1 MAFADQFKP
10 ADVVLNLHAASKR
23 ALLETLAAEAA
34 NRLGRPAEEI
44 LDALRS
50 REKLG
55 STALGR
61 GIALPH
67 ARLPG
72 DFAPLVLIARL
83 DAPID
88 YEARDEVPV
97 DLVILVLWPEAEA
110 EGFLPALS
118 ATCRALR
125 APQALRRLRHAS
137 TGEEVVATMA
147 RYSQAGAAED
157 DEP

>member
-1 MAFADQFKP
+1 MGIADRIRP
-10 ADVVLNLHAASKR
+10 ADVVLDIQATSKR
-23 ALLETLAAEAA
+23 ALLETLAATAA
-34 NRLGRPAEEI
+34 ERLDRPAGTI
-44 LDALRS
+44 LDALKG

-67 ARLPG
+67 ARLDG
-72 DFAPLVLIARL
+72 AFAPLVLIARL
-83 DAPID
+83 GTPID

-125 APQALRRLRHAS
+125 EPQALRKLRSAS
-137 TGEEVVATMA
+137 SGQEVVSTLAQ
-147 RYSQAGAAED
+147 YSRADAVE
-157 DEP
+157 EE

>member
-1 MAFADQFKP
+1 MGIADRIRP
-10 ADVVLNLHAASKR
+10 ADVVLDLHATNKR
-23 ALLETLAAEAA
+23 ALLETLAAEAGR
-34 NRLGRPAEEI
+34 RLGRPAEAI
-44 LDALRS
+44 LDALKS

-67 ARLPG
+67 ARLDG
-72 DFAPLVLIARL
+72 EFEPLVLIARL

-88 YEARDEVPV
+88 FEARDEVPV

-125 APQALRRLRHAS
+125 EPQALRRLRTAS
-137 TGEEVVATMA
+137 SGQEVVSTMA
-147 RYSQAGAAED
+147 QYSRADAAEED
-157 DEP
+157 

>member
-1 MAFADQFKP
+1 MGIADRIRP
-10 ADVVLNLHAASKR
+10 ADVMLNLHAANKR
-23 ALLETLAAEAA
+23 ALLETLAAEAGQ
-34 NRLGRPAEEI
+34 RLGRPAEAL
-44 LDALRS
+44 LDALKG

-67 ARLPG
+67 ARLDG
-72 DFAPLVLIARL
+72 EFDPLVLFARL
-83 DAPID
+83 DTPID
-88 YEARDEVPV
+88 FEARDEVPV

-125 APQALRRLRHAS
+125 EPQALRRLRAAAS
-137 TGEEVVATMA
+137 GQEVVSTMA
-147 RYSQAGAAED
+147 QYSRAAAAEED
-157 DEP
+157 